1 MSLAFLDYLKCKE
14 IKQAFIKGKVAFV
27 LSFDGRNILWL
38 NGAAACFF
46 GLSSVTDA
54 IKQQSFFD
62 EKLRRQILRNAQYTR
77 SITLRGLKRCAEFFI
92 ASIDITGLGK
102 AFLLEALLEENVSL
116 ITGLDDATISAA
128 IIDQHATVL
137 EASSHFNFVDET
149 IKILLQTIDDDLPV
163 KTVLPI
169 AGVNTQVGVIRLGVK
184 PTSFLVLYAQLNGDE
199 LNRGQGSFSFKPH
212 LLPRRFIWKMDADG
226 YFCEVSKELAET
238 VGPMSSR
245 IIGSDCHKLA
255 DQFNDE
261 GYRSLSS
268 FIEAAIPWREQ
279 KVQWPVDDCLERVDV
294 ELSAIPVFDTNRQ
307 LKGYH
312 GFGVLKAQ
320 ENIQDKSDKKPGI
333 KTSGLSE
340 IERSAFHEIAERLR
354 GELHLSLGY
363 ENTAKETPVQLSCAQ
378 TLPVDVIKQA
388 LIKEPEVILSL
399 LDTVTDGVLWLDGQG
414 CIQFASDAAL
424 ALIGYEMGELLAQQL
439 SSLFTFQSRD
449 LIEEYFKLI
458 RMKGKNQVFN
468 RGETADLMTKN
479 HENIKV
485 SITIVPLTLQDN
497 YVVMLR
503 DMTEMTLSPLD
514 KISEENKMIEVVH
527 EMRTPLNALI
537 GFAEIMRDG
546 RFGLIE
552 NERYRRYLRDIVSSG
567 KHILSL
573 VNQLLEHSKA
583 NYSSL
588 NSTIDAPLMTQKF
601 DVTACLR
608 SSIAF
613 LETQANHNGI
623 IMRIV
628 SPARVPFIGISQQI
642 FQQIIWNLL
651 SNAIRFTPSG
661 GQIVIHV
668 SYGKKERVKISISDN
683 GLGMSDEEVV
693 QAMQPYGQVER
704 KDGQCG
710 DNIFAGTGLGL
721 PICKTMVEEVGGQ
734 FLLFSK
740 PNHGTTVE
748 MFFPMLC
755 E

>member
-46 GLSSVTDA
+46 GLSSVADA

-62 EKLRRQILRNAQYTR
+62 EELRRQILKNAQYTR
-77 SITLRGLKRCAEFFI
+77 SITLRGLKRCAEFSI

-199 LNRGQGSFSFKPH
+199 LGRGQGSFSFKPH

-294 ELSAIPVFDTNRQ
+294 ELSAVPVFDTNRQ

-320 ENIQDKSDKKPGI
+320 EKIQDKSDKKPGI

-363 ENTAKETPVQLSCAQ
+363 ENTAKETPVQLPCAQ

-414 CIQFASDAAL
+414 CVQFASDAAL
-424 ALIGYEMGELLAQQL
+424 ALIGYEMDELLAQQL

-468 RGETADLMTKN
+468 HGETADLMTKN

-485 SITIVPLTLQDN
+485 SITIVPLALQDN

-537 GFAEIMRDG
+537 GFAEIMKDG

-710 DNIFAGTGLGL
+710 DNIFVGTGLGL

-748 MFFPMLC
+748 MFFPMLR

>member
-14 IKQAFIKGKVAFV
+14 IKQAFIKGQIAFV
-27 LSFDGRNILWL
+27 LSFDGRKILWL
-38 NGAAACFF
+38 NGAAARFF
-46 GLSSVTDA
+46 GFSSVIEG
-54 IKQQSFFD
+54 IKHQSFFD
-62 EKLRRQILRNAQYTR
+62 EELRRQILKNAQYTR
-77 SITLRGLKRCAEFFI
+77 SITLHGLKCCAEFSI
-92 ASIDITGLGK
+92 ISIDITGLGK
-102 AFLLEALLEENVSL
+102 AFVLEALPEEDVSL
-116 ITGLDDATISAA
+116 IAGLNDAAMFAA
-128 IIDQHATVL
+128 IIDQHAAVL

-149 IKILLQTIDDDLPV
+149 VKILLQTIDDDIPV
-163 KTVLPI
+163 TTVLPI
-169 AGVNTQVGVIRLGVK
+169 AGVNTQIGVVRLGVK
-184 PTSFLVLYAQLNGDE
+184 PTSFLVLYTQLNENE
-199 LNRGQGSFSFKPH
+199 LDKGQETFSFKPH
-212 LLPRRFIWKMDADG
+212 LLPRRFIWKMDANG
-226 YFCEVSKELAET
+226 YFYEISKELAET
-238 VGPMSSR
+238 VGPMSSN

-261 GYRSLSS
+261 RYRSLSS
-268 FIEAAIPWREQ
+268 FIEAAIPWKKQ
-279 KVQWPVDDCLERVDV
+279 KVHWPVDGCLERVDV
-294 ELSAIPVFDTNRQ
+294 ELSAVPVFDINRQ
-307 LKGYH
+307 LKGFH
-312 GFGVLKAQ
+312 GFGILKAQ
-320 ENIQDKSDKKPGI
+320 ENIQDERNKKPNV

-354 GELHLSLGY
+354 GELHLSLEH
-363 ENTAKETPVQLSCAQ
+363 ENTVKEMAVQLPCAQ
-378 TLPVDVIKQA
+378 ILPVNIIKQA

-414 CIQFASDAAL
+414 CIQSASDAAL
-424 ALIGYEMGELLAQQL
+424 ALIGYEMDELLARQL
-439 SSLFTFQSRD
+439 SSLFTLQSRV

-458 RMKGKNQVFN
+458 RMKGKNQIFN
-468 RGETADLMTKN
+468 RGEIADLITKN
-479 HENIKV
+479 NENIRV
-485 SITIVPLTLQDN
+485 SMTIVPLTLQDN
-497 YVVMLR
+497 YAVMLR
-503 DMTEMTLSPLD
+503 DMTGMILSPLD
-514 KISEENKMIEVVH
+514 KISEENKVIEVVH

-537 GFAEIMRDG
+537 GFAEIMKNG

-552 NERYRRYLRDIVSSG
+552 NERYRRYLRDIILSG

-573 VNQLLEHSKA
+573 VNQLLESSKA
-583 NYSSL
+583 NYSSS
-588 NSTIDAPLMTQKF
+588 NSTIDASLITQKF

-608 SSIAF
+608 SSVAF

-623 IMRIV
+623 IMRIIT
-628 SPARVPFIGISQQI
+628 PACVPSICISQQI

-693 QAMQPYGQVER
+693 QAMQPYGQVKH
-704 KDGQCG
+704 KDGRCG
-710 DNIFAGTGLGL
+710 DNVFVGTGLGL

-748 MFFPMLC
+748 MFFPVLR

>member
-14 IKQAFIKGKVAFV
+14 IKQAFIKGQIAFV
-27 LSFDGRNILWL
+27 LSFDGRKILWL
-38 NGAAACFF
+38 NGAAARFF
-46 GLSSVTDA
+46 GFSSVIEA
-54 IKQQSFFD
+54 IKYQSFFD
-62 EKLRRQILRNAQYTR
+62 EELRRQILKNAQYTR
-77 SITLRGLKRCAEFFI
+77 SITLHGLKCCAEFSI
-92 ASIDITGLGK
+92 TSIDITGLGK
-102 AFLLEALLEENVSL
+102 AFVLEALPEEDVSL
-116 ITGLDDATISAA
+116 IAGLNDAAMFAA
-128 IIDQHATVL
+128 IIDQHAAVL

-149 IKILLQTIDDDLPV
+149 VKILLQTIDDDIPV
-163 KTVLPI
+163 KTILPI

-184 PTSFLVLYAQLNGDE
+184 PTSFLVLYTQLSENE
-199 LNRGQGSFSFKPH
+199 LDKSQGIFSFKPH

-226 YFCEVSKELAET
+226 YFYEISKELAET
-238 VGPMSSR
+238 VGPMSSN

-261 GYRSLSS
+261 RYRSLSS
-268 FIEAAIPWREQ
+268 FIEAAMPWKEQ
-279 KVQWPVDDCLERVDV
+279 KVHWPVDGCLERVDV
-294 ELSAIPVFDTNRQ
+294 ELSAVPVFYTNRQ
-307 LKGYH
+307 LKGFH
-312 GFGVLKAQ
+312 GFGILKAQ
-320 ENIQDKSDKKPGI
+320 ENIQDERDKKPNV

-354 GELHLSLGY
+354 GELHLSL
-363 ENTAKETPVQLSCAQ
+363 EHKNTVKEKTVQLQCAQ
-378 TLPVDVIKQA
+378 TLPVNVIKQA

-399 LDTVTDGVLWLDGQG
+399 LDTLTDGVLWLDGQG
-414 CIQFASDAAL
+414 CIQSASDAAL
-424 ALIGYEMGELLAQQL
+424 ALIGYEMDKLLTRQL
-439 SSLFTFQSRD
+439 SSLFTLQSRV

-468 RGETADLMTKN
+468 RGETADLITKN
-479 HENIKV
+479 NKNIKV
-485 SITIVPLTLQDN
+485 SMTIVPLILKDN
-497 YVVMLR
+497 YAVMLR
-503 DMTEMTLSPLD
+503 DMTGMTLSPLD
-514 KISEENKMIEVVH
+514 KISEENKMIEVIH
-527 EMRTPLNALI
+527 EIRTPLNALI
-537 GFAEIMRDG
+537 GFAEIMKNG

-552 NERYRRYLRDIVSSG
+552 NERYRKYLRDIVSSG

-573 VNQLLEHSKA
+573 VNQLLESSKT
-583 NYSSL
+583 NYFSS
-588 NSTIDAPLMTQKF
+588 NSAGASLIIQKF
-601 DVTACLR
+601 DITACLR
-608 SSIAF
+608 SSVAF

-628 SPARVPFIGISQQI
+628 APTRVPFIGISQQI

-683 GLGMSDEEVV
+683 GLGMSDEEVA
-693 QAMQPYGQVER
+693 QAMQPYGHVEH
-704 KDGQCG
+704 KDGRCG
-710 DNIFAGTGLGL
+710 DNVFVGTGLGL

-748 MFFPMLC
+748 MFFPVLH

>member
-46 GLSSVTDA
+46 GLSSVADA

-62 EKLRRQILRNAQYTR
+62 EELRRQILKNAQYTR
-77 SITLRGLKRCAEFFI
+77 SITLRGLKRCAEFSI

-184 PTSFLVLYAQLNGDE
+184 PTSFLVLYAQLNEDE
-199 LNRGQGSFSFKPH
+199 LDRGQGSFSFKPH

-238 VGPMSSR
+238 VGPISSR

-294 ELSAIPVFDTNRQ
+294 ELSAVPVFDTNRQ

-320 ENIQDKSDKKPGI
+320 EKIQNKSDKKPGI

-354 GELHLSLGY
+354 GELHLSLGH
-363 ENTAKETPVQLSCAQ
+363 ENTAKETPVQLPCAQ

-414 CIQFASDAAL
+414 CVQFASDAAL
-424 ALIGYEMGELLAQQL
+424 ALIGYEMDELLAQQL

-468 RGETADLMTKN
+468 HGETADLMTKN

-485 SITIVPLTLQDN
+485 SITIVPLALQDN

-537 GFAEIMRDG
+537 GFAEIMKDG

-693 QAMQPYGQVER
+693 RAMQPYGQVER

-710 DNIFAGTGLGL
+710 DNIFVGTGLGL

-748 MFFPMLC
+748 MFFPMLR